1 MGPLQAGHPLA
12 GEEKVVK
19 QDTPAPGAPVIAHV
33 VLFRPSANLAESEKQ
48 ALLDA
53 MRAAFTGIAEIR
65 RIRIGKRL
73 LIGRPYETDMAEHYE
88 YSAIIEFDSETDLRA
103 YLNHPAH
110 VDLGQRFFQTAD
122 AALVYD
128 FVMVEPDRVGDLLA

>member
-1 MGPLQAGHPLA
+1 MGPFQAGHPLA
-12 GEEKVVK
+12 REEKI
-19 QDTPAPGAPVIAHV
+19 VIAHI
-33 VLFRPSANLAESEKQ
+33 VLFRPPADLADSDRQ

-65 RIRIGKRL
+65 RMRIGKRL
-73 LIGRPYETDMAEHYE
+73 LIGRPYETQMAEHFE
-88 YSAIIEFDSETDLRA
+88 YSAIIEFDSEPDLRA

-110 VDLGQRFFQTAD
+110 ADLGQRFFDSAE

-128 FVMVEPDRVGDLLA
+128 FVIVEPDRVRDLLA

>member
-1 MGPLQAGHPLA
+1 M
-12 GEEKVVK
+12 V
-19 QDTPAPGAPVIAHV
+19 AHV
-33 VLFRPSANLAESEKQ
+33 VMFRPPADLPDSDRE

-65 RIRIGKRL
+65 RVRIGKRL
-73 LIGRPYETDMAEHYE
+73 LIGRGYEMQMAEHFE
-88 YSAIIEFDSETDLRA
+88 YSAIIEFDSEADLRA

-110 VDLGQRFFQTAD
+110 LDLGQRFFESAD

-128 FVMVEPDRVGDLLA
+128 FVMVEPGDVRRLLE

>member
-1 MGPLQAGHPLA
+1 M
-12 GEEKVVK
+12 K
-19 QDTPAPGAPVIAHV
+19 IAHV
-33 VLFRPSANLAESEKQ
+33 VLFRPPADLADSDRQ

-73 LIGRPYETDMAEHYE
+73 LIGRPYETQMAEHYE
-88 YSAIIEFDSETDLRA
+88 YSAIIEFDSEADLRA

-110 VDLGQRFFQTAD
+110 GDLGHRFFQTAE

-128 FVMVEPDRVGDLLA
+128 FVTVEPDRVRDLLD

>member
-1 MGPLQAGHPLA
+1 M
-12 GEEKVVK
+12 
-19 QDTPAPGAPVIAHV
+19 IAHV
-33 VLFRPSANLAESEKQ
+33 VLFRPPADLADSDRH

-73 LIGRPYETDMAEHYE
+73 RIGRPYEVQMAEHYE
-88 YSAIIEFDSETDLRA
+88 YSAIIEFDCEADLRA

-110 VDLGQRFFQTAD
+110 VDLGKRFYQTAE

-128 FVMVEPDRVGDLLA
+128 FVIVEPERVSDLLA

>member
-1 MGPLQAGHPLA
+1 M
-12 GEEKVVK
+12 
-19 QDTPAPGAPVIAHV
+19 IAHV
-33 VLFRPSANLAESEKQ
+33 VLFRPPADLADSDRQ

-53 MRAAFTGIAEIR
+53 MRAAVTGIAEIR

-73 LIGRPYETDMAEHYE
+73 LIGRPYETQMAEHYE
-88 YSAIIEFDSETDLRA
+88 YSAIIEFDSEADLRE

-110 VDLGQRFFQTAD
+110 GDLGTRFFQTAE

-128 FVMVEPDRVGDLLA
+128 FVIVEPDRVTDLLD

>member
-1 MGPLQAGHPLA
+1 M
-12 GEEKVVK
+12 
-19 QDTPAPGAPVIAHV
+19 IAHV
-33 VLFRPSANLAESEKQ
+33 VLFRPPPDLADSDRQ

-53 MRAAFTGIAEIR
+53 MRTTFTGVAEIR

-73 LIGRPYETDMAEHYE
+73 LIGRPYETQMAEHFE
-88 YSAIIEFDSETDLRA
+88 YAAIIEFDSEADLRA

-110 VDLGQRFFQTAD
+110 VDLGQRFFQTAE

-128 FVMVEPDRVGDLLA
+128 FVIVEPDRVSELFD